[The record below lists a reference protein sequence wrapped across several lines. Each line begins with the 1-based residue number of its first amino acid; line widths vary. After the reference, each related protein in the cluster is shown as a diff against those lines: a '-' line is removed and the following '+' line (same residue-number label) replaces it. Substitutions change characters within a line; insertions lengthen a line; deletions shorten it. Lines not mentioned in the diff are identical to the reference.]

1 MAECSSRR
9 LVHPFDAAWP
19 RPRESVRPLPSTSR
33 SNDRQRE
40 IATFSAPPGTARDVS
55 DVLLFQSR
63 ASRPSTRSSP
73 PFRINDL
80 LSIDFPRWKVRGMS
94 VDPKEIESG
103 DKGLNR
109 RALGVAVEPSGGN
122 VAFRARFEDETNIRR
137 KKKTRPWISLYDRRK
152 GARVKVKSFSLYSKV
167 WSVYR

>member
-63 ASRPSTRSSP
+63 PSRPSTRSSP
-73 PFRINDL
+73 PFRITVRINDL

-94 VDPKEIESG
+94 ADPKEIESG

-109 RALGVAVEPSGGN
+109 RAETWHFELGSRTKRIFEGRKRLVHGSLFTIGG
-122 VAFRARFEDETNIRR
+122 
-137 KKKTRPWISLYDRRK
+137 
-152 GARVKVKSFSLYSKV
+152 RV
-167 WSVYR
+167 RE